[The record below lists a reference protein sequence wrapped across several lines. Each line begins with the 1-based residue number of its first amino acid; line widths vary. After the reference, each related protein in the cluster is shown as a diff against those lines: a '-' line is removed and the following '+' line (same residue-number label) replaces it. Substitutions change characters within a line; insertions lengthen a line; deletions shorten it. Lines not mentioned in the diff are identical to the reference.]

1 MRWVARS
8 AAFPSLTAHAP
19 RVTPLPL
26 QIKDWSELDRVAG
39 LPELQEVLFVG
50 NPIYDG
56 MDRKTA
62 KLHVRR
68 ERGPAPRRASPTP
81 PPSPQVLKRL
91 PRLVKIDNEMVID
104 AEREAAARL

>member
-68 ERGPAPRRASPTP
+68 ERGPAPSRASPTR
-81 PPSPQVLKRL
+81 RL
-91 PRLVKIDNEMVID
+91 RRRSSS
-104 AEREAAARL
+104 ACRASSRSTTRW